1 MTVTVKTVVLPKA
14 TCTVFCPEFAL
25 VSDKTL
31 ELKTSGTIKS
41 VLGYVIPES
50 RFLSASRLCIIR
62 LETLYLHSP
71 TRLCLGIQ
79 LSRSAS
85 RPLRSL
91 RSLAVG
97 DRYFIRFLPRQS
109 LVGE

>member
-1 MTVTVKTVVLPKA
+1 MTVTVETVVSPKA

-50 RFLSASRLCIIR
+50 RFLSASKLCIIR

-71 TRLCLGIQ
+71 TRLCLG
-79 LSRSAS
+79 RK
-85 RPLRSL
+85 RMK
-91 RSLAVG
+91 
-97 DRYFIRFLPRQS
+97 
-109 LVGE
+109 